1 MVDEVV
7 THGEVSVVVIG
18 GAPRVAFLK
27 RPAPDDWRVQ
37 TDFGGSVE
45 STDLTDELCTV
56 ALTAVAGT
64 PATYA
69 LVDVVRCGDHWAVME
84 LELIEPSLYLRMDPA
99 APRRFAEAVESWFA
113 CESRRGAHRVG
124 A

>member
-1 MVDEVV
+1 VVDEVV

-18 GAPRVAFLK
+18 GAPRAAFLK

-37 TDFGGSVE
+37 SDFGGSVE

-69 LVDVVRCGDHWAVME
+69 RVDVVRCGDHWAVME
-84 LELIEPSLYLRMDPA
+84 LELIEPELYFRLDPSLADRLVDELFPD
-99 APRRFAEAVESWFA
+99 
-113 CESRRGAHRVG
+113 
-124 A
+124 